1 MLICKKSVEMKRA
14 IYIALTAI
22 LLAGCGEWNGDMPIG
37 KSDEIVFNAKH
48 VMRGALNQTDIDNGT
63 GKVYVCGVQ
72 NNSSKIFNNVAIT
85 RDATTGKW
93 FSSTKRNWV
102 EGSSY
107 SFHAYA
113 YSTLNGLTIDSSK
126 DGLEI
131 SVQQPTSYNE
141 SAMID
146 YLLSYSFKVADGAM
160 KPIVQ
165 LYLEH
170 AMSLVEIYVVRGN
183 MFDARLTK
191 MTFENIYTQGSMKC
205 TAQAVANSGNKNV
218 WEISPSGSNDVVYT
232 YEPATPVV
240 IGDER
245 ETTEAKMAI
254 MCLPQQLTA
263 NSKLTIEYEVNEKV
277 TPESPDNFVLHR
289 ETFQLYNYQPM
300 NYKSGHRI
308 VYTATVDSGVNLVG
322 SVAEWKD
329 VDYIEGTVLPE
340 IK

>member
-1 MLICKKSVEMKRA
+1 MV
-14 IYIALTAI
+14 
-22 LLAGCGEWNGDMPIG
+22 LLVSCGEWS
-37 KSDEIVFNAKH
+37 SDIPGGNPKEITFNAEH
-48 VMRGALNQTDIDNGT
+48 ITRGALNQTDIDNGV

-93 FSSTKRNWV
+93 LSSTKRNWV

-113 YSTLNGLTIDSSK
+113 YSTLNGLTIESGK

-131 SVQQPTSYNE
+131 SVQQPTTYNE
-141 SAMID
+141 EAMID

-170 AMSLVEIYVVRGN
+170 AMSLVEVYVVRGN
-183 MFDARLTK
+183 MFEARLTK

-218 WEISPSGSNDVVYT
+218 WEVSPSGSNNVVYT
-232 YEPATPVV
+232 FEPATAVA

-245 ETTEAKMAI
+245 DNTEARMAI

-263 NSKLTIEYEVNEKV
+263 NTRLTIEYEVNEKV
-277 TPESPDNFVLHR
+277 TPESPDNYVLHS
-289 ETFQLYNYQPM
+289 ETFQLYNYQPV

-322 SVAEWKD
+322 TIAEWQD

-340 IK
+340 I

>member
-1 MLICKKSVEMKRA
+1 MSMRRV
-14 IYIALTAI
+14 IYILFAVALMTSCVDGNDAF
-22 LLAGCGEWNGDMPIG
+22 IG
-37 KSDEIVFNAKH
+37 NPQEITFNAYH
-48 VMRGALNQTDIDNGT
+48 LSRGAINQTDINNGV
-63 GKVYVCGVQ
+63 GNVYVCGVQ
-72 NNSSKIFNNVAIT
+72 NNSTKIFNNVAIT
-85 RDATTGKW
+85 RDAATGKW

-102 EGSSY
+102 EGSNY

-113 YSTLNGLTIDSSK
+113 YNTLSGLTLDSSK
-126 DGLEI
+126 DGLEF
-131 SVQQPTSYNE
+131 SVQQPTTYDE

-191 MTFENIYTQGSMKC
+191 ITFENIYTQGSMKC
-205 TAQAVANSGNKNV
+205 TSQAVANSGNKNV
-218 WEISPSGSNDVVYT
+218 WEVSPSGSNDVTYT
-232 YEPATPVV
+232 FEPATPVV

-245 ETTEAKMAI
+245 ENTEAQMKI

-263 NSKLTIEYEVNEKV
+263 NTKLTIEYEVNEKV
-277 TPESPDNFVLHR
+277 SAESPDNFVLHR
-289 ETFQLYNYQPM
+289 EEFQLYNYQPM
-300 NYKSGHRI
+300 NYRPGHRI
-308 VYTATVDSGVNLVG
+308 VYTATVDSGVNLEGVI
-322 SVAEWKD
+322 AAWKD

>member
-1 MLICKKSVEMKRA
+1 MKRA
-14 IYIALTAI
+14 FQIFFTPLCAL
-22 LLAGCGEWNGDMPIG
+22 LLVACSNDDDVMVGNA
-37 KSDEIVFNAKH
+37 KEITFNAEH
-48 VMRGALNQTDIDNGT
+48 VFRGALNQTDIDNGV
-63 GKVYVCGVQ
+63 GRVYVCGVQ
-72 NNSSKIFNNVAIT
+72 NNSTKIFNNVAIT
-85 RDATTGKW
+85 RDAATGKW

-102 EGSSY
+102 EGSNY
-107 SFHAYA
+107 SFHGYA
-113 YSTLNGLTIDSSK
+113 YNTLNGLTIDSGK

-131 SVQQPTSYNE
+131 EVQQPTTYNE
-141 SAMID
+141 EAMID
-146 YLLSYSFKVADGAM
+146 YLLSYSFKVADGAI

-205 TAQAVANSGNKNV
+205 TSQVIANSGNRNV
-218 WEISPSGSNDVVYT
+218 WEVSLSGNNDVVYT
-232 YEPATPVV
+232 YEPTATVV

-245 ETTEAKMAI
+245 ENTEARMAI

-263 NSKLTIEYEVNEKV
+263 NAKLTIEYEVNEKV
-277 TPESPDNFVLHR
+277 SAESPDNFVTHK
-289 ETFQLYNYQPM
+289 EEFQLYNYQPV
-300 NYKSGHRI
+300 NYQSGHRI
-308 VYTATVDSGVNLVG
+308 VYTATVDSGVNLEGV
-322 SVAEWKD
+322 VADWKD

>member
-1 MLICKKSVEMKRA
+1 MKRLL
-14 IYIALTAI
+14 YILFAATLMV
-22 LLAGCGEWNGDMPIG
+22 GCNNNDDIHIG
-37 KSDEIVFNAKH
+37 NPQEITFNAQH
-48 VMRGALNQTDIDNGT
+48 ISRSALDQNDINNGV
-63 GKVYVCGVQ
+63 GRVYVYGVQ

-85 RDATTGKW
+85 RDAATGKW
-93 FSSTKRNWV
+93 FSATKRNWV
-102 EGSSY
+102 EGSNY

-113 YSTLNGLTIDSSK
+113 YNTLDGLTITSGK
-126 DGLEI
+126 DGLEF
-131 SVQQPTSYNE
+131 SVQQPTTYDE
-141 SAMID
+141 EAMID

-205 TAQAVANSGNKNV
+205 TAQAVANSGSKNV
-218 WEISPSGSNDVVYT
+218 WEVSPSGSNNVVYT
-232 YEPATPVV
+232 YEPTTPVI

-245 ETTEAKMAI
+245 ENTEARMAI

-263 NSKLTIEYEVNEKV
+263 NTKLTIEYEVNEKIS
-277 TPESPDNFVLHR
+277 PESPDNFVLHK
-289 ETFQLYNYQPM
+289 EEFQLYNYQPV
-300 NYKSGHRI
+300 NYQSGHRI
-308 VYTATVDSGVNLVG
+308 VYTATVDSGVNLEGVV
-322 SVAEWKD
+322 SEWQD

>member
-1 MLICKKSVEMKRA
+1 MK
-14 IYIALTAI
+14 IAFQIFFTSLFAL
-22 LLAGCGEWNGDMPIG
+22 LLALLLVGCSRNDDMMVG
-37 KSDEIVFNAKH
+37 STKEIVFAAKH
-48 VMRGALNQTDIDNGT
+48 ISRGALNQTDIDNGVGT
-63 GKVYVCGVQ
+63 VLVCGVQ
-72 NNSSKIFNNVAIT
+72 NNSTKIFNNVAIS
-85 RDATTGKW
+85 REAATGKW

-102 EGSSY
+102 EGSNY
-107 SFHAYA
+107 SFHGYA
-113 YSTLNGLTIDSSK
+113 YNTLNGLTIDSSK
-126 DGLEI
+126 DGLEF
-131 SVQQPTSYNE
+131 SVQQPTTYNE
-141 SAMID
+141 EAMID

-218 WEISPSGSNDVVYT
+218 WEVSPSGSNDVVYT
-232 YEPATPVV
+232 YEPTTPVV

-245 ETTEAKMAI
+245 DNTEARMAI

-263 NSKLTIEYEVNEKV
+263 NTKLTIEYEVNEKV
-277 TPESPDNFVLHR
+277 ITDGPDNFVLHK
-289 ETFQLYNYQPM
+289 EEFQLYNYQPV
-300 NYKSGHRI
+300 NYQSGHRI
-308 VYTATVDSGVNLVG
+308 VYTATVDSGVNLEGVV
-322 SVAEWKD
+322 SEWQD

>member
-1 MLICKKSVEMKRA
+1 MK
-14 IYIALTAI
+14 IAFQIFFTSLFAL
-22 LLAGCGEWNGDMPIG
+22 LLALLLVGCSRNDDMMVG
-37 KSDEIVFNAKH
+37 STKEIVFAAKH
-48 VMRGALNQTDIDNGT
+48 ISRGALNQTDIDNGVGT
-63 GKVYVCGVQ
+63 VLVCGVQ
-72 NNSSKIFNNVAIT
+72 NNSMKIFNNVAIT
-85 RDATTGKW
+85 RDAATGKW

-102 EGSSY
+102 EGSNY
-107 SFHAYA
+107 SFHGYA
-113 YSTLNGLTIDSSK
+113 YNTLNGLTIDSGK
-126 DGLEI
+126 DGLEF
-131 SVQQPTSYNE
+131 SVQQPTTYNE
-141 SAMID
+141 EAMID

-160 KPIVQ
+160 KPIVP

-218 WEISPSGSNDVVYT
+218 WEVSPSGSNDVVYT
-232 YEPATPVV
+232 YEPTTPVV

-245 ETTEAKMAI
+245 DNTEARMAI

-263 NSKLTIEYEVNEKV
+263 NTKLTIEYEVNEKV
-277 TPESPDNFVLHR
+277 ITDGPDNFVLHK
-289 ETFQLYNYQPM
+289 EEFQLYNYQPV
-300 NYKSGHRI
+300 NYQSGHRI
-308 VYTATVDSGVNLVG
+308 VYTATVDSGVNLEGVV
-322 SVAEWKD
+322 SEWQD